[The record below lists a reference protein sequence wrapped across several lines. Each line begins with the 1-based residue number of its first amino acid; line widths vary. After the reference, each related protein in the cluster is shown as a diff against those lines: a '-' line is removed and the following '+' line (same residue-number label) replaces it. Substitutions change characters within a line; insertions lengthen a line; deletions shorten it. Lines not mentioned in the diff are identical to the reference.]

1 MEKYEKFNRS
11 AKMALADIF
20 VCLEEKCIQFGRID
34 DVLVVRP
41 DLEKNTTICGVG
53 KQENMSLNP
62 EFNDLLVEEVKPYF
76 DLLRTKFTASVV
88 YEFITKVWDKE
99 IYIKSSS
106 ELITEKL
113 IAKITS
119 PNYVPIKIK
128 P

>member
-1 MEKYEKFNRS
+1 MEKYEKFNRQ

-41 DLEKNTTICGVG
+41 DKEKNAIICGVG

-62 EFNDLLVEEVKPYF
+62 EFNNQLIEEVQPYF
-76 DLLRTKFTASVV
+76 NLLKTKFTADVV
-88 YEFITKVWDKE
+88 YQFITKGWDKE

-113 IAKITS
+113 IAKITAPDYI
-119 PNYVPIKIK
+119 PNKPKI
-128 P
+128 